1 MSNYNFSYFDN
12 NNNNEMEELDRMAR
26 EINDKKKKFNL
37 IKDVHND
44 FYEESQKNKKI
55 LEAALEDEKFRCFS
69 ANGNN
74 SNNTFIEQINKQN
87 DNKSEENKTEF

>member
-37 IKDVHND
+37 IKELSKMKNSDV
-44 FYEESQKNKKI
+44 FRQMEII
-55 LEAALEDEKFRCFS
+55 LITHL
-69 ANGNN
+69 
-74 SNNTFIEQINKQN
+74 
-87 DNKSEENKTEF
+87 